1 MSGVSVIICA
11 AGRGERAGFS
21 QNKILVPHLGI
32 TPLERCLAAFCL
44 PEIKEILVAINE
56 IDKPAVEEITRKY
69 AHARVIIGGAT
80 RTQTVYNALLATGEE
95 IVLVHDAAR
104 PFITG
109 EMIKNC
115 IQSVQTYGSGIAAIP
130 AVDTLVTADENGK
143 TDGYPNRDKT
153 YYIQTPQGFL
163 TGELKAAYQTAF
175 AAGDTL
181 FTDDS
186 SLYSKYVRPAQLC
199 QGSPENKKLTFPSD
213 FYAPAR
219 VGFGVDTHAFGKEQ
233 DFILLGGVKIPSKS
247 GLKAHSDGDVLVH
260 ALMDALLSAA
270 GLLDIGHYFP
280 DTDPAYAGAN
290 SMELLKKVVELVASQ
305 GFKAQNASVAVQAET
320 PRLAPYI
327 DEIRH
332 SLSAALGLPPSAV
345 GVTAGTN
352 EKLGY
357 VGEGKGVTVYA
368 SVLLANK

>member
-11 AGRGERAGFS
+11 AGKGERAGFAK
-21 QNKILVPHLGI
+21 NKILVPYLGI
-32 TPLERCLAAFCL
+32 SPLERCLAAFCL

-56 IDKPAVEEITRKY
+56 ADKPAVEEITRKY
-69 AHARVIIGGAT
+69 ARAHITIGGAT
-80 RTQTVYNALLATGEE
+80 RTQTVYNALLAASEE

-104 PFITG
+104 PFVSG
-109 EMIKNC
+109 EIIQNC
-115 IQSVQTYGSGIAAIP
+115 IQSVQNYGSGVTAIP
-130 AVDTLVTADENGK
+130 AVDTLAFADDNGK
-143 TDGYPNRDKT
+143 TYSYPNRAQT
-153 YYIQTPQGFL
+153 HYVQTPQGFL
-163 TGELKAAYQTAF
+163 TRELKAAYQQAF
-175 AAGDTL
+175 ASGDAL

-199 QGSPENKKLTFPSD
+199 QGSHENKKLTFPSD

-219 VGFGVDTHAFGKEQ
+219 VGFGVDTHAFGKAQ
-233 DFILLGGVKIPSKS
+233 DFILLGGVKIPSQS
-247 GLKAHSDGDVLVH
+247 GLQAHSDGDVLVH

-290 SMELLKKVVELVASQ
+290 SMELMKKVIELVASQ

-327 DEIRH
+327 DKIRL
-332 SLSAALGLPPSAV
+332 SLASALDIPHSAV

-357 VGEGKGVTVYA
+357 VGEGKGITVYA